1 MSSSPHD
8 KRILNYWSP
17 ICLAG
22 QFGCVL
28 SLDYNEASWAG
39 ARVNLQLR
47 HRLTQPEC
55 SVTCYNPR
63 RSGYKQ
69 YKGYRED
76 CKGEKVQKVLD
87 FPHLLEEVRSLKRN
101 GHTIVFTN
109 GCFDLLHPGHIAYL
123 QAARQM
129 GDALIVGLNSDRS
142 VKELKGAARPILTEV
157 ERAFILS
164 GLESV
169 SYITIFDESTPLNL
183 IRSILPDVLVKGG
196 DWGLSEIVGRK
207 DVEDAGGKVVAL
219 PYEAGYS
226 TSQIVERILKQNSKG

>member
-1 MSSSPHD
+1 M
-8 KRILNYWSP
+8 
-17 ICLAG
+17 
-22 QFGCVL
+22 
-28 SLDYNEASWAG
+28 
-39 ARVNLQLR
+39 
-47 HRLTQPEC
+47 
-55 SVTCYNPR
+55 
-63 RSGYKQ
+63 
-69 YKGYRED
+69 
-76 CKGEKVQKVLD
+76 QKVLD

-207 DVEDAGGKVVAL
+207 EVEDAGGKVVAL

>member
-1 MSSSPHD
+1 
-8 KRILNYWSP
+8 
-17 ICLAG
+17 
-22 QFGCVL
+22 
-28 SLDYNEASWAG
+28 
-39 ARVNLQLR
+39 
-47 HRLTQPEC
+47 
-55 SVTCYNPR
+55 
-63 RSGYKQ
+63 
-69 YKGYRED
+69 
-76 CKGEKVQKVLD
+76 VQKVLD

-207 DVEDAGGKVVAL
+207 EVEDAGGKVVAL

>member
-1 MSSSPHD
+1 M
-8 KRILNYWSP
+8 
-17 ICLAG
+17 
-22 QFGCVL
+22 
-28 SLDYNEASWAG
+28 
-39 ARVNLQLR
+39 
-47 HRLTQPEC
+47 
-55 SVTCYNPR
+55 
-63 RSGYKQ
+63 
-69 YKGYRED
+69 
-76 CKGEKVQKVLD
+76 QKVLD

-207 DVEDAGGKVVAL
+207 EVEDAGGKVVAL
-219 PYEAGYS
+219 PYESGYS

>member
-1 MSSSPHD
+1 M
-8 KRILNYWSP
+8 
-17 ICLAG
+17 
-22 QFGCVL
+22 
-28 SLDYNEASWAG
+28 
-39 ARVNLQLR
+39 
-47 HRLTQPEC
+47 
-55 SVTCYNPR
+55 
-63 RSGYKQ
+63 
-69 YKGYRED
+69 
-76 CKGEKVQKVLD
+76 QKVLD

-101 GHTIVFTN
+101 GHKIVFTN

-129 GDALIVGLNSDRS
+129 GDVLIVGLNSDRS

-157 ERAFILS
+157 ERGFILS

-207 DVEDAGGKVVAL
+207 EVEDAGGKVVAL

>member
-1 MSSSPHD
+1 M
-8 KRILNYWSP
+8 
-17 ICLAG
+17 
-22 QFGCVL
+22 
-28 SLDYNEASWAG
+28 
-39 ARVNLQLR
+39 
-47 HRLTQPEC
+47 
-55 SVTCYNPR
+55 
-63 RSGYKQ
+63 
-69 YKGYRED
+69 
-76 CKGEKVQKVLD
+76 QKVLD

-101 GHTIVFTN
+101 GHKIVFTN

-129 GDALIVGLNSDRS
+129 GDVLIVGLNSDRS
-142 VKELKGAARPILTEV
+142 VRELKGAARPILTEV

-169 SYITIFDESTPLNL
+169 SYIIIFDESTPLNL

-207 DVEDAGGKVVAL
+207 EVEDAGGKVVAL